1 MKNIQTYSICLK
13 NDYLTEV
20 AARTNTRGS
29 NSFAKVWLHLYTS
42 DPIFN
47 SFTRLILQNPGKTL
61 KINTTSLMRHRW
73 WYMAPE
79 MWWNIC
85 IDKLGLGDQW
95 ADSSGGEWQSVRRRR
110 SQSPFL
116 FWYSFHLGLTF
127 APNVSKPL
135 RPLASLSLA
144 TRWRCARSGRPGV
157 K

>member
-1 MKNIQTYSICLK
+1 MKKIQTYLPIKILNGGGCTNECSRVKLVRK
-13 NDYLTEV
+13 GVV
-20 AARTNTRGS
+20 A
-29 NSFAKVWLHLYTS
+29 LHLYMS
-42 DPIFN
+42 DPIFTL
-47 SFTRLILQNPGKTL
+47 FTSLILQSPGKTL
-61 KINTTSLMRHRW
+61 KINIASLMRHRW

-135 RPLASLSLA
+135 RPVASLSLV
-144 TRWRCARSGRPGV
+144 TRSWCERSGKPGV